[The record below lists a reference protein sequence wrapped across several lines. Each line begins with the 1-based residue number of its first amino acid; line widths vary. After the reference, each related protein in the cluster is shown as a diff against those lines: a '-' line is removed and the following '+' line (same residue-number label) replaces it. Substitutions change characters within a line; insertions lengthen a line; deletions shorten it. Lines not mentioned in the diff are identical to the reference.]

1 MVIQKLCTHTF
12 LFDPATTSFQ
22 WTKFWCGVY
31 VVEYFGARS
40 VECSFVRSSE
50 GSLRGREGVRGGEM
64 RPSELSLF
72 TPSCTLSARSLTPTR
87 TLFTTLPLYII
98 RRRVVC
104 RAWRQ
109 LCLPHSYRV
118 LQTKRLC
125 YKYRALKH
133 ALFPRPMPFHATP

>member
-1 MVIQKLCTHTF
+1 MLLARCDCDCVACTCVCIPYEHPAAVVMLWSGATKYRLGVYSLSNLIRKIQKHTF

-40 VECSFVRSSE
+40 VECSFVRLSE

-72 TPSCTLSARSLTPTR
+72 TPSLLVHFSELCCSSLDEG
-87 TLFTTLPLYII
+87 
-98 RRRVVC
+98 
-104 RAWRQ
+104 
-109 LCLPHSYRV
+109 
-118 LQTKRLC
+118 
-125 YKYRALKH
+125 
-133 ALFPRPMPFHATP
+133 